1 MRAVLT
7 RELGRNDETRSW
19 LPGGWSV
26 EEVPATTTRYE
37 EPSLVEAAAA
47 AGGPYRWVVV
57 TSARAAPY
65 ARCAPGALVAAV
77 GPATARALEVV
88 GVACAALGDAG
99 ALALAG
105 AIDEG
110 PVLVLA
116 ARGGRRELVE
126 ALGERGLAHTVVECY
141 ETVPVGLGP
150 RERALLEAADVV
162 VVGAPS
168 AWAVVA
174 HHVHPD
180 AWVVVPGETTHDAVA
195 GDHLRVVTAWGP
207 GATEA
212 LARLAPRRGPG
223 GGAP

>member
-7 RELGRNDETRSW
+7 REGGRNDAVRSW
-19 LPGGWSV
+19 LPAGWSV
-26 EEVPATTTRYE
+26 TEVPATTTRYAQ
-37 EPSLVEAAAA
+37 PAAVAAAAA

-57 TSARAAPY
+57 TSARTARYAAL
-65 ARCAPGALVAAV
+65 APGARVAAV
-77 GPATARALEVV
+77 GPATARALEDRGMDCAVV
-88 GVACAALGDAG
+88 GDAG

-126 ALGERGLAHTVVECY
+126 ALDARGLARTVVECY
-141 ETVPVGLGP
+141 ETVPVALGA
-150 RERALLEAADVV
+150 RERARLAVADVV

-168 AWAVVA
+168 AWSVVA
-174 HHVHPD
+174 DSVAPD
-180 AWVVVPGETTHDAVA
+180 AWVVVPGETTRSVVAADHD
-195 GDHLRVVTAWGP
+195 RVVVAWGP
-207 GATEA
+207 GASAA

-223 GGAP
+223 GGAQ